1 MKDLIIVAIII
12 VIIAL
17 ALIYVIR
24 QKKQGATCIGCP
36 YAKDCA
42 QKSSDSGCSCN
53 TK

>member
-1 MKDLIIVAIII
+1 MKDLIIIGIII

-24 QKKQGATCIGCP
+24 QKKQGIKCIGCP

-42 QKSSDSGCSCN
+42 QKSADGGCSCN